1 MGGLV
6 AAAAL
11 DRGGINVTV
20 YEQAARF
27 ARVGAGIQMGPNA
40 VKVLRGLG
48 LEQQIRSFAFQP
60 PSWRSRV
67 WDTGEEKF
75 NFPLGEIAEAK
86 YGAPYLQ
93 LPPRRSARGP
103 GLGGAATSDPTP
115 TAA

>member
-11 DRGGINVTV
+11 DRAGINVTV

-27 ARVGAGIQMGPNA
+27 ARVGSGIQMGPNA

-48 LEQQIRSFAFQP
+48 LEQNIRSFAFQP

-75 NFPLGEIAEAK
+75 DFPLGEAEK
-86 YGAPYLQ
+86 RRTAP
-93 LPPRRSARGP
+93 P
-103 GLGGAATSDPTP
+103 TSSF
-115 TAA
+115 TAEICTRHWSRWCRHQ